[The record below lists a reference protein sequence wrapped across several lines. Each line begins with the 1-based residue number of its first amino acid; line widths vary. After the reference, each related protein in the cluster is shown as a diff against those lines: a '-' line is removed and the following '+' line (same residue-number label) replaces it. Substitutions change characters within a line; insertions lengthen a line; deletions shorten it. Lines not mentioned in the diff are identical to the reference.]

1 MFTGIV
7 EEVGQVTDVRQV
19 GSNREIIVRAGMT
32 GELRIDQSVSH
43 NGVCLTVVEVSTPQ
57 SHGALRPTPPELL
70 DLTAS
75 WYRVTAVEET
85 LQRSN
90 LGALKAGDGVNLER
104 SLRIGDRLDGHMVQ
118 GHVDTTTTCISAEE
132 RDGSWWYTFALPEER
147 HLLVAKG
154 SICLNGVSLTIAELT
169 DASFSVAIIPYTYEH
184 TTFRTLKAGGQV
196 NVEFD
201 VLGKYVER
209 MMAARG

>member
-7 EEVGQVTDVRQV
+7 EEVGRVADVRTAA
-19 GSNREIIVRAGMT
+19 GNREIIVHARMT
-32 GELRIDQSVSH
+32 PELRIDQSVSH
-43 NGVCLTVVEVSTPQ
+43 NGVCLTVVEVS
-57 SHGALRPTPPELL
+57 AAL
-70 DLTAS
+70 DLTTP

-85 LQRSN
+85 LLRSN
-90 LGALKAGDGVNLER
+90 LGQLQVGDGVNLER

-118 GHVDTTTTCISAEE
+118 GHVDTTVECRSVE
-132 RDGSWWYTFALPEER
+132 DLGGSWRYTFALPEQR
-147 HLLVAKG
+147 HLLVHKG
-154 SICLNGVSLTIAELT
+154 SICLNGVSLTIAELG
-169 DASFSVAIIPYTYEH
+169 DASFGVAIIPYTFEH
-184 TTFRTLKAGGQV
+184 TTFEALRAGQRV

>member
-19 GSNREIIVRAGMT
+19 GSNREIIVRSGMT

-43 NGVCLTVVEVSTPQ
+43 HGVCLTVVE
-57 SHGALRPTPPELL
+57 LMNDR
-70 DLTAS
+70 
-75 WYRVTAVEET
+75 YRVTAVEET

-90 LGALKAGDGVNLER
+90 LSALKPGDGVNLER

-118 GHVDTTTTCISAEE
+118 GHVDTTTTCLAMQE
-132 RDGSWWYTFALPEER
+132 RDGSWWHTFTLPEEK

-169 DASFSVAIIPYTYEH
+169 DASFSVAIIPYTFEH
-184 TTFRTLKAGGQV
+184 TTFRTLRSGDRV

-209 MMAARG
+209 MMAVRT

>member
-19 GSNREIIVRAGMT
+19 GSNHEIIVRAGMT
-32 GELRIDQSVSH
+32 AELRIDQSVSH
-43 NGVCLTVVEVSTPQ
+43 NGVCLTVVELMGDS
-57 SHGALRPTPPELL
+57 
-70 DLTAS
+70 
-75 WYRVTAVEET
+75 YRVTAVEET

-90 LGALKAGDGVNLER
+90 LGALKPGNGVNLER

-118 GHVDTTTTCISAEE
+118 GHVDTTTTCIAVEE
-132 RDGSWWYTFALPEER
+132 RDGSWWYTYALPEEK

-154 SICLNGVSLTIAELT
+154 SICMNGVSLTIAELA
-169 DASFSVAIIPYTYEH
+169 DATFSVAIIPYTYGH
-184 TTFRTLKAGGQV
+184 TTFRTLKAGDRV

-209 MMAARG
+209 MMVGRA

>member
-7 EEVGQVTDVRQV
+7 EEVGEITDVRV
-19 GSNREIIVRAGMT
+19 AGSNREIIVRAGMT

-43 NGVCLTVVEVSTPQ
+43 NGVCLTVVELM
-57 SHGALRPTPPELL
+57 GDR
-70 DLTAS
+70 
-75 WYRVTAVEET
+75 YRVTAVEET
-85 LQRSN
+85 LKRSN

-118 GHVDTTTTCISAEE
+118 GHVDTTATCLAVEE
-132 RDGSWWYTFALPEER
+132 RDGSWWYTFALPEEK

-154 SICLNGVSLTIAELT
+154 SICLNGVSLTIAGLT
-169 DASFSVAIIPYTYEH
+169 AMSFSVAIIPYTFAH
-184 TTFRTLKAGGQV
+184 TTFHALKAGDRV

-209 MMAARG
+209 MITARR

>member
-7 EEVGQVTDVRQV
+7 EEVGEVTDVRQV

-32 GELRIDQSVSH
+32 DELRIDQSVSH
-43 NGVCLTVVEVSTPQ
+43 NGVCLTVVELM
-57 SHGALRPTPPELL
+57 GDR
-70 DLTAS
+70 
-75 WYRVTAVEET
+75 YRVTAVEET
-85 LQRSN
+85 LQCSN
-90 LGALKAGDGVNLER
+90 LGALKLGDGVNLER

-118 GHVDTTTTCISAEE
+118 GHVDTTTNCSSVDE
-132 RDGSWWYTFALPEER
+132 RDGSWWYTFALPKER

-154 SICLNGVSLTIAELT
+154 SVCLNGVSLTIAELT
-169 DASFSVAIIPYTYEH
+169 EASFSVAIIPYTFEH
-184 TTFRTLKAGGQV
+184 TTFRTLKAGGPV

-209 MMAARG
+209 MMASRG

>member
-7 EEVGQVTDVRQV
+7 EEVGEVTGVRES
-19 GSNREIIVRAGMT
+19 GSNRELIVRAGMI

-43 NGVCLTVVEVSTPQ
+43 NGVCLTVVELM
-57 SHGALRPTPPELL
+57 GDR
-70 DLTAS
+70 
-75 WYRVTAVEET
+75 YRVTAVEET

-118 GHVDTTTTCISAEE
+118 GHVDTTTTCLAVEE
-132 RDGSWWYTFALPEER
+132 RDGSWWYTFALPEQK

-169 DASFSVAIIPYTYEH
+169 GTTFSVAIIPYTFEH
-184 TTFRTLKAGGQV
+184 TTFRSLKVRDSV

-209 MMAARG
+209 MMGARG

>member
-19 GSNREIIVRAGMT
+19 GSNREIIVRASMT

-43 NGVCLTVVEVSTPQ
+43 NGVCLTVVELMGDS
-57 SHGALRPTPPELL
+57 
-70 DLTAS
+70 
-75 WYRVTAVEET
+75 YRVTAVEET
-85 LQRSN
+85 LQRSD
-90 LGALKAGDGVNLER
+90 LGGLKAGDGVNLER

-118 GHVDTTTTCISAEE
+118 GHVDTTTTCVSANE
-132 RDGSWWYTFALPEER
+132 RDGSWWCTFEMPKEK

-169 DASFSVAIIPYTYEH
+169 DTSFSVAIIPYTFEH
-184 TTFRTLKAGGQV
+184 TTFRTLKEGGMV
-196 NVEFD
+196 NVEYD

-209 MMAARG
+209 MMAVRG

>member
-7 EEVGQVTDVRQV
+7 EEMGEVVELRDSGTNLDLF
-19 GSNREIIVRAGMT
+19 IRARMA
-32 GELRIDQSVSH
+32 GELKVDQSVAH
-43 NGVCLTVVEVSTPQ
+43 NGVCLTIVEVSAP
-57 SHGALRPTPPELL
+57 L
-70 DLTAS
+70 DLTTMT
-75 WYRVTAVEET
+75 YRVTAVEET

-90 LGALKAGDGVNLER
+90 LGALKPGDRVNLER

-118 GHVDTTTTCISAEE
+118 GHVDATIACTGVQE
-132 RDGSWWYTFALPEER
+132 RDGSWWFSFELPEQQ
-147 HLLVAKG
+147 HLLVQKG

-169 DASFSVAIIPYTYEH
+169 VRGFSVTIIPYTYAH
-184 TTFRTLKAGGQV
+184 TTFRHLKAGDRV

-209 MMAARG
+209 MMSAATR